1 MTRLTGKSNVKSLH
15 ELGIEFGM
23 PKASKREVAAE
34 VIRKARRKGVMT
46 SEIMRRK

>member
-23 PKASKREVAAE
+23 PRASKREVAME
-34 VIRKARRKGVMT
+34 VIRRARRKGVMT
-46 SEIMRRK
+46 CEIMRRR